1 VIDILSVI
9 DHSDPRA
16 RRREAKRAQILAAA
30 WTLAHRDGLAGI
42 SLRDLASMVELRQP
56 SLYAYFDSKHALY
69 DVMFEDGNRA
79 LVERAKA
86 LPPNANARA
95 GVVDFARMLLDFCNE
110 DGVRYVLMF
119 QRHIPGF
126 EPSPASYA
134 IAIEFYEI
142 GRQRLAAAGVTE
154 QADMDLF
161 TTLIAG
167 IADQQMSN
175 DPGGDR
181 YLGLTDRIVAMFFAE
196 MDKTHT
202 GMKATKRKAAR

>member
-1 VIDILSVI
+1 MIETA
-9 DHSDPRA
+9 SDPRA
-16 RRREAKRAQILAAA
+16 RRRKAKREQILDAA

-42 SLRDLASMVELRQP
+42 SLRDLAAMVDLRQP

-69 DVMFEDGNRA
+69 DAMFERGNRE

-86 LPPNANARA
+86 LPPNDDPREAILEL
-95 GVVDFARMLLDFCNE
+95 ARMLLEFVTE
-110 DGVRYVLMF
+110 DLVRYVLMF

-126 EPSPASYA
+126 EPSAGSYA
-134 IAIEFYEI
+134 VAIEFYEI
-142 GRQRLAAAGVTE
+142 ARTKLAAAGVIN

-167 IADQQMSN
+167 IADQQMAN

-181 YLGLTDRIVAMFFAE
+181 WVHLTDRIVGMFFNE
-196 MDKTHT
+196 LDN
-202 GMKATKRKAAR
+202 RKGAR

>member
-1 VIDILSVI
+1 VIDNEN
-9 DHSDPRA
+9 PRA

-42 SLRDLASMVELRQP
+42 SLRDLANMVELRQP

-69 DVMFEDGNRA
+69 DAMFAKGNA
-79 LVERAKA
+79 ELVERAKA
-86 LPPNANARA
+86 LPEKHDPRDA
-95 GVVDFARMLLDFCNE
+95 VLDLARMLIDFVNE
-110 DGVRYVLMF
+110 DAVRYVLMF

-126 EPSPASYA
+126 EPSEASYA
-134 IAIEFYEI
+134 IAVEFYEI

-196 MDKTHT
+196 IDKTHKEST
-202 GMKATKRKAAR
+202 ATKRKAAR